1 MALEEFV
8 YKYYI
13 QPIQEHSGYNPV
25 NTLTYVV
32 IALAAAYGIYLLL
45 KRERIKMDSA
55 FVLSVVPFVLFGS
68 TFRVLVDAVDTGV
81 AAAHRD
87 ALGGLFGKIV
97 VDSGIYNYGYLTVT
111 PGIYVVV
118 GLLTLASVLAFNRLR
133 RTRAL
138 AYFGWAL
145 WLTQVVLFLPLAK
158 NSLYFALILAL
169 AAGGALVARPFLRHY
184 GVRLPLA
191 DLAVLSHALDGSATF
206 VILDVY
212 NKFAGAAYFEQHVLG
227 RWIGDV
233 FGTMFAFYAIK
244 VAFATAACVVLDRE
258 KDEAE
263 RLYILLL
270 LIIFGLAP
278 GVRDALRLLAG
289 A

>member
-1 MALEEFV
+1 MTLDEFI
-8 YKYYI
+8 YRYYI
-13 QPIQEHSGYNPV
+13 QPIQQHTGYNPV

-32 IALAAAYGIYLLL
+32 IALAAAYGIFLLL
-45 KRERIKMDSA
+45 RHERIRIDRK
-55 FVLSVVPFVLFGS
+55 FVLSIIPFILFGS

-81 AAAHRD
+81 AATHRG

-118 GLLTLASVLAFNRLR
+118 GLLTLASVLVFNKLGKGH
-133 RTRAL
+133 AL
-138 AYFGWAL
+138 AHFGWAL
-145 WLTQVVLFLPLAK
+145 WLTQLALFLPLAK
-158 NSLYFALILAL
+158 NHLYFALVLAL
-169 AAGGALVARPFLRHY
+169 AVGGTLLARPFLRHY
-184 GVRLPLA
+184 GVKLPLA
-191 DLAVLSHALDGSATF
+191 ELAVFSHALDGGATF
-206 VILDVY
+206 VIIDIY
-212 NKFAGAAYFEQHVLG
+212 NRLAGAAYFEQHVVG

-258 KDEAE
+258 KDESE
-263 RLYILLL
+263 KMYILLL
-270 LIIFGLAP
+270 LVIFGLAP
-278 GVRDALRLLAG
+278 GVRDVLRLLAG